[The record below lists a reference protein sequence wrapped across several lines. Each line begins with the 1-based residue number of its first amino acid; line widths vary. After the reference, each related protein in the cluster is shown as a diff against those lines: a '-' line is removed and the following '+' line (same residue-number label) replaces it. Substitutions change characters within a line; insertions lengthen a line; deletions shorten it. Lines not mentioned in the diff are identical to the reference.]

1 MATHSSILAWKIHG
15 QRSLVGCSPWG
26 CKESGT
32 IEQLILTVLLKG
44 GVQAA
49 QQSKANKEAKLVE
62 RKVCFSFI
70 LDASNRTGQTPVQR
84 STPTSPW
91 TSSGQE
97 LL

>member
-32 IEQLILTVLLKG
+32 IERLILTVLLKG

-49 QQSKANKEAKLVE
+49 RQSKANKEAKLVVE
-62 RKVCFSFI
+62 GM
-70 LDASNRTGQTPVQR
+70 L
-84 STPTSPW
+84 
-91 TSSGQE
+91 
-97 LL
+97 